1 MRKILLIL
9 LFYILV
15 VLKASANDSK
25 NVVQDDYNDYNEKL
39 YRKYVEMDMQL
50 KKMVE
55 SNVKKMLPSLLEA
68 REHVNVSA
76 SCTKNLFDLITG
88 FRKLKN
94 WSFNCK

>member
-1 MRKILLIL
+1 MLI
-9 LFYILV
+9 YILV
-15 VLKASANDSK
+15 VLKASASDSK
-25 NVVQDDYNDYNEKL
+25 SVVQDDYNDYNENL

-55 SNVKKMLPSLLEA
+55 SNVKKMLPYLLEA
-68 REHVNVSA
+68 REYVNVSA